1 MPHEERGEE
10 MTLRREVRSVHVMGQ
25 SRGRLI
31 HGLAKGVMS
40 EEEVEDPSH
49 ILVREQVCRGGRSL
63 SFHDG
68 VGDLGVMLFAGLWAD
83 QATVWSL
90 DPPLH

>member
-10 MTLRREVRSVHVMGQ
+10 MTLRREVSSVHGMGQ

-40 EEEVEDPSH
+40 EGEVEAP
-49 ILVREQVCRGGRSL
+49 LAY
-63 SFHDG
+63 
-68 VGDLGVMLFAGLWAD
+68 LGV
-83 QATVWSL
+83 
-90 DPPLH
+90 

>member
-10 MTLRREVRSVHVMGQ
+10 MTLRREVSSVHGMGQ

-40 EEEVEDPSH
+40 EGEVEGPLSY
-49 ILVREQVCRGGRSL
+49 LGARASL
-63 SFHDG
+63 SRWKKP
-68 VGDLGVMLFAGLWAD
+68 VI
-83 QATVWSL
+83 S
-90 DPPLH
+90 